1 MAEQMRNRSAP
12 PPPKG
17 SMATAGA
24 DASASLG
31 VPDFSKETEVYDDAC
46 DFGQF
51 MLNPCLYIFD
61 STMRCAR
68 RISLKS
74 TLGHIQRC
82 DKLASAHV
90 QQFIYCLAVFGS
102 WTIVFIKVY
111 PLCWQSNHLANYHT
125 YLGCCVFAICVG
137 SWRFACGIDP
147 GNITDEQT
155 LAKYDVYPYDDFLYT
170 NKICPTLKIRKLARS
185 KYDKYSDRHV
195 PRFDHFCGWL
205 NQPIGEENYRWFL
218 FFLLIHVGMCVYGST
233 VLYLLLRG
241 EIEDELGFFQT
252 KLVMVAWKHIWVV
265 VAFLLMV
272 IMCFVLGA
280 FFAFHLW
287 LTAKNM
293 TTNEHY
299 KWREIKAWHQ
309 QATSKY
315 QQALR
320 SGAIRPDGGK
330 TMASGMTY
338 YQIRSK
344 STERDEE
351 RNGGEIVNDGIII
364 NPGPMRSNAYDHGVV
379 RNFGEVIFPLALRK
393 EERRKNL

>member
-1 MAEQMRNRSAP
+1 
-12 PPPKG
+12 
-17 SMATAGA
+17 MATAGA

-31 VPDFSKETEVYDDAC
+31 APDFSKETEVYDDAC

-102 WTIVFIKVY
+102 WAIVFIKVY
-111 PLCWQSNHLANYHT
+111 PLCRKSSHLANYHINVG
-125 YLGCCVFAICVG
+125 YLVFAVCVG
-137 SWRFACGIDP
+137 SWRFACGTDP
-147 GNITDEQT
+147 GNITEDT
-155 LAKYDVYPYDDFLYT
+155 LEKYDVYPHDDILYT

-241 EIEDELGFFQT
+241 ETEKEPGFFQT
-252 KLVMVAWKHIWVV
+252 KLAMVVWKHLWIVL
-265 VAFLLMV
+265 AFCLMV
-272 IMCFVLGA
+272 TMCFVLGA
-280 FFAFHLW
+280 FFLFIYGL
-287 LTAKNM
+287 
-293 TTNEHY
+293 
-299 KWREIKAWHQ
+299 Q
-309 QATSKY
+309 Q
-315 QQALR
+315 R
-320 SGAIRPDGGK
+320 I
-330 TMASGMTY
+330 
-338 YQIRSK
+338 
-344 STERDEE
+344 
-351 RNGGEIVNDGIII
+351 
-364 NPGPMRSNAYDHGVV
+364 
-379 RNFGEVIFPLALRK
+379 
-393 EERRKNL
+393 